1 RMGWA
6 ADFRS
11 ATQPLLTARETSSLL
26 VAGVTAA
33 GRGDE
38 CPVRRAERWMVE
50 GSFFPCH
57 PTIGQRVL
65 EEVHQG
71 RLVVGFEVEL
81 LHALGRVGEVA
92 AAAVEVDDR
101 GQVLLTAVVH
111 MWRPQPDVA
120 EAGRLEGAVV
130 YRRAALRERR
140 AVGAQAS
147 PARVFRGRT
156 DPDVVEALI
165 AAVLVDGAVL
175 VEEADRRVGQL
186 GSGRSEER
194 RVGKECR
201 CGGGRRGCCT

>member
-1 RMGWA
+1 MPRLSAPAWMGWA

-38 CPVRRAERWMVE
+38 CPVRRAERWMGE
-50 GSFFPCH
+50 GSFFPFH

-71 RLVVGFEVEL
+71 RPVVGFWGEL

-101 GQVLLTAVVH
+101 GQV
-111 MWRPQPDVA
+111 QI
-120 EAGRLEGAVV
+120 GRASC
-130 YRRAALRERR
+130 RER
-140 AVGAQAS
+140 V
-147 PARVFRGRT
+147 
-156 DPDVVEALI
+156 
-165 AAVLVDGAVL
+165 
-175 VEEADRRVGQL
+175 
-186 GSGRSEER
+186 
-194 RVGKECR
+194 
-201 CGGGRRGCCT
+201 